1 MCYNADETTV
11 AYSALRKGVNSVNHV
26 QVINQSLLRRTVV
39 EVANLPDD
47 DLAILLDVVA
57 FLKQQRVSEMTA
69 DDIRQ
74 AARRRAV
81 VLRGAPR
88 DQLAAQ
94 FREVGERI
102 RSQAVAAGTAVE
114 GDWEGD

>member
-1 MCYNADETTV
+1 M
-11 AYSALRKGVNSVNHV
+11 NHV
-26 QVINQSLLRRTVV
+26 HAIDQSLLRQTVV

-47 DLAILLDVVA
+47 DLAILLEIVA
-57 FLKQQRVSEMTA
+57 LLKQQRASEVTA
-69 DDIRQ
+69 NIRQ
-74 AARRRAV
+74 TARHRALALRAAS
-81 VLRGAPR
+81 R

-102 RSQAVAAGTAVE
+102 RSQAIAGGTAVE